1 MTQPIL
7 VAKEVVKSFGG
18 IRAVDG
24 CNLQVSPG
32 TITSLIGPNGA
43 GKSTLLNV
51 IAGLYGAD
59 SGEIWFD
66 GVRID
71 GFPAHTIVRGG
82 LIKTFQIPREL
93 RNFTV
98 LQNLLVAAPPGPGDR
113 FVDLVIRPFEIR
125 RAEERT
131 IKDAETVL
139 AQVGLRGMRDE
150 YAKNLSGGQK
160 KLLELARALMARPRM
175 VLLDEPVAGVNLT
188 LQKQIL
194 RVMEELRGRGTT
206 FFLVE
211 HDMDVVMKN
220 SDWIIV
226 MHLGRTLAEGRA
238 DEVKANPA
246 VIESYLG
253 G

>member
-1 MTQPIL
+1 MTDPIL

-24 CNLQVSPG
+24 CSLQVFPS
-32 TITSLIGPNGA
+32 TITALIGPNGA
-43 GKSTLLNV
+43 GKTTFLNIV
-51 IAGLYGAD
+51 AGLYGAD

-66 GVRID
+66 RVRID
-71 GFPAHTIVRGG
+71 GLPAHAVVRGG

-98 LQNLLVAAPPGPGDR
+98 LQNLMVAAPPGPGDR
-113 FVDLVIRPFEIR
+113 FIDLFVRPFAIR
-125 RAEERT
+125 RAEEEVVEA
-131 IKDAETVL
+131 AEAVL
-139 AQVGLRGMRDE
+139 AQVGLTAMRDE

-160 KLLELARALMARPRM
+160 KLLELARALMARPRL

-194 RVMEELRGRGTT
+194 QVMEGLRARGTT

-226 MHLGRTLAEGRA
+226 MHQGRTLAEGRA

-246 VIESYLG
+246 VIDSYLG